1 MKTHHALIW
10 IDHHTATVLHVGRDS
25 ENSEVIAST
34 HTPDQLHVKA
44 HKLLAADDGNAAP
57 DAAYMAKVIDAVHP
71 QAEVLLAG
79 PADAKHELM
88 KYAEEHEKA
97 FTKRVIKIE
106 NMERATTGE
115 LTHHARR
122 FFGLTKPR
130 LGPRKAA

>member
-10 IDHHTATVLHVGRDS
+10 IDHHTATVIHVGRDS
-25 ENSEVIAST
+25 ENIEAIKSA

-44 HKLLAADDGNAAP
+44 HKSLAADDGNAP
-57 DAAYMAKVIDAVHP
+57 LDTAYMATVVDAVDP
-71 QAEVLLAG
+71 QAEVLLVG
-79 PADAKHELM
+79 PADSKHELM
-88 KYAEEHEKA
+88 KYAEQHDKA
-97 FTKRVIKIE
+97 FHKRVIKIE

-130 LGPRKAA
+130 LGPRKVA